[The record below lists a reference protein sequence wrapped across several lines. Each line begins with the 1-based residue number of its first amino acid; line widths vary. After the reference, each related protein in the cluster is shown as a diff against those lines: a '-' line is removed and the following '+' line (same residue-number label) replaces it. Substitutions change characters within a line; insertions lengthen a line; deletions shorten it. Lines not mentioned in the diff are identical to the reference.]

1 MKYPPL
7 IGLCKD
13 CLGCQ
18 RLEDP
23 NFRGVYKCRYVEKP
37 GKIKEMSGTQERM
50 KI

>member
-1 MKYPPL
+1 MKYPSL
-7 IGLCKD
+7 TGLCKN

-23 NFRGVYKCRYVEKP
+23 NFSGVYKCRYAEKP
-37 GKIKEMSGTQERM
+37 EKIKEMSGTQERM